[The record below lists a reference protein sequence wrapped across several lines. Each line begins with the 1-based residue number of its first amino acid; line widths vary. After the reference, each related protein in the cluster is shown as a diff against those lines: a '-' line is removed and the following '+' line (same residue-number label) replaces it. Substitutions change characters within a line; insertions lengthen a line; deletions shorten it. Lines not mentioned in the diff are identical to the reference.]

1 MSAAGVS
8 GGSRNQI
15 FWVFSNFYYVAV
27 LKITVNALDLSNDG
41 AKRMERMLENTNVSD
56 GGAAT
61 AVRRRRVGD
70 EGAPHD
76 VQPQGPAFPASFH
89 QTGC

>member
-1 MSAAGVS
+1 MSS
-8 GGSRNQI
+8 GSRNQI
-15 FWVFSNFYYVAV
+15 FWVFSNFYYASRSC
-27 LKITVNALDLSNDG
+27 KITQSFDPDLSNDG